1 MASIERMN
9 VTLPFIS
16 TSAKKIIDDFP
27 RSPQEVLRYALEG
40 IDLIGDVVRR
50 SRVVNDFMRN
60 EREAEMRFLPQENI
74 YSFPHDRIYIYK
86 LFWLLGQQLG
96 EPVYKN
102 IKVNRENPVY
112 MRDIFADVAGTFFYL
127 TGICDDV
134 IDEFHLSPTIAANFL
149 DDVFHNV
156 VNTID
161 EDFIPTPC
169 SVERRQKL
177 LDRGKIYWQEKI
189 NTIERSPQQ
198 SFDQESSP
206 NVDSYK
212 NFALFYSRLFGSK
225 LALLLNYAEHDLG
238 MDHAKLER
246 NRDTFL
252 YIFQKLIYGE
262 IDSLSSSSITT
273 GSNSYEWYLDVSRR
287 KSEPITDSLIALIP
301 DWQPLMNDHK
311 HKWGIA
317 HRFRQLIELIPAQ
330 IDDDILDFESD
341 IESQQPTIFIYRL
354 IEEAKLA
361 IDIKRPNI
369 AAAKTSPLLKD
380 LDIEGDEGIM
390 CSRFLI
396 HIFGT
401 DDLDIV
407 EERGRTLAEEGRKP
421 AEGETNSQKEIQVI
435 TQIIKESGVIERCVR
450 DIFDKK
456 RVTKIRK
463 RAKHIESKGSNMYLR
478 LKIAELYEL
487 HHFYKSVSKLY
498 KSKKS

>member
-1 MASIERMN
+1 MTSIERMN
-9 VTLPFIS
+9 VALPFIS

-27 RSPQEVLRYALEG
+27 RSPQEVLRYAFEG
-40 IDLIGDVVRR
+40 IDFIGDVVRR
-50 SRVVNDFMRN
+50 SRVVKDFTRN
-60 EREAEMRFLPQENI
+60 EREAEMHFLPQENI

-112 MRDIFADVAGTFFYL
+112 MRDIFADITGTFFYL

-134 IDEFHLSPTIAANFL
+134 IDEFHLSSTIAANFL

-156 VNTID
+156 ANAID
-161 EDFIPTPC
+161 EDFIQTPC
-169 SVERRQKL
+169 SVERKQKL
-177 LDRGKIYWQEKI
+177 LGRGKKYWQEKM
-189 NTIERSPQQ
+189 NTIERFPQQ
-198 SFDQESSP
+198 GFDQESSP

-225 LALLLNYAEHDLG
+225 VALLLNYAEHDLG
-238 MDHAKLER
+238 MDHTRLER

-262 IDSLSSSSITT
+262 IDSLSSLSITT

-317 HRFRQLIELIPAQ
+317 HRFKQLIELIPAQ
-330 IDDDILDFESD
+330 IDDDILDFDSD
-341 IESQQPTIFIYRL
+341 IKSQQPTIFIYRL

-361 IDIKRPNI
+361 INIKRLNI
-369 AAAKTSPLLKD
+369 VAAKTSPLLKD
-380 LDIEGDEGIM
+380 LDIEDDERIM
-390 CSRFLI
+390 CFKFL
-396 HIFGT
+396 FGT

-407 EERGRTLAEEGRKP
+407 ENRGRTLVEEGKKLT
-421 AEGETNSQKEIQVI
+421 EGETNLQEETQII

-450 DIFDKK
+450 DIFDKR
-456 RVTKIRK
+456 RVNKIRK

-487 HHFYKSVSKLY
+487 YHFYKSVSKLY